1 MANKNGVKYFSI
13 FVMMNKV
20 TKIFW
25 VVIFLC
31 INTFIYA
38 QQKEDFFDAIRNN
51 NLTVFNTNLKQN
63 KIVVNKKNTK
73 GFTPL
78 ILACYYNRI
87 KMAKILLEN
96 QADINAISNMGTA
109 LMAATYKGDL
119 EMVNLLLKN
128 NANPNITDDKGTSAL
143 HLACIFNK
151 TEIAKTL
158 LEHHAQKNLL
168 DAQHKTALDYAV
180 LNNNIELIKLFEH
193 E

>member
-78 ILACYYNRI
+78 ILASYYNRI

-96 QADINAISNMGTA
+96 QADINVISNMGTA